1 LPFNS
6 HAASAGSGRP
16 RIIGRCHPGYAMQLG
31 NKIDRWLRKSR
42 NVLLILPALVF
53 LVIFFMIPLFFLFVT
68 SLQHYVP
75 GKGMTNQ
82 ITLENYVKFVSDF
95 YYIGIL
101 FKTMLLA
108 LLVSFLTL
116 IIGYPLA
123 YFISRTSSK
132 KKGFFIALVI
142 FPLFLNLVVRS
153 FSWIVLLANRG
164 VVNNLLVDAGLI
176 DQPVKLLYNYTGVII
191 GMTHIYLPFMVIT
204 LLSVI
209 RHIDQDYEDAA
220 QTLGADKL
228 TTFLKITLPLSMPG
242 VIAGCLLVFLLS
254 LTAFVIPRL
263 LGGVTVRIMSNLIY
277 QEFMNT
283 FNWPFGAA
291 MGFILLAVTLMII
304 WVYLSVFRMEART

>member
-1 LPFNS
+1 MPLS
-6 HAASAGSGRP
+6 D
-16 RIIGRCHPGYAMQLG
+16 RIF
-31 NKIDRWLRKSR
+31 RWLGKKRSF
-42 NVLLILPALVF
+42 LLLLPALVS
-53 LVIFFMIPLFFLFVT
+53 LAVFFILPLFFLFVT

-75 GKGMTNQ
+75 GKGMSSQFTF
-82 ITLENYVKFVSDF
+82 ENYIKFVTDF
-95 YYIGIL
+95 YYVGIL
-101 FKTMLLA
+101 AKTMLLA
-108 LLVSFLTL
+108 LAVSVLTL
-116 IIGYPLA
+116 LIGYPLA
-123 YFISRTSSK
+123 YFISRTSAK
-132 KKGFFIALVI
+132 KRGFFIALVI

-164 VVNNLLVDAGLI
+164 VVNNLLIDAGLI
-176 DQPVKLLYNYTGVII
+176 AHPVKLLYNYTGVII

-209 RHIDQDYEDAA
+209 RHIERDYEDAA
-220 QTLGADKL
+220 QTLGAGKL

-277 QEFMNT
+277 QQFMNT

-291 MGFILLAVTLMII
+291 MGFILLSVTLMII
-304 WVYLSVFRMEART
+304 WAYLSVFRIEART

>member
-1 LPFNS
+1 
-6 HAASAGSGRP
+6 
-16 RIIGRCHPGYAMQLG
+16 MQVS
-31 NKIDRWLRKSR
+31 DRLYRWMGKKR
-42 NVLLILPALVF
+42 NVLLILPVLAVLALFFILPLVF
-53 LVIFFMIPLFFLFVT
+53 LFAT

-75 GKGMTNQ
+75 GHGMSNQ
-82 ITLENYVKFVSDF
+82 ITIENYVKFVSDF

-101 FKTMLLA
+101 IKTMLLG
-108 LLVSFLTL
+108 LSVSILTL
-116 IIGYPLA
+116 VIGYPLA
-123 YFISRTSSK
+123 YFIARTRSK

-164 VVNNLLVDAGLI
+164 LVNNFLHDIGLI

-204 LLSVI
+204 LASVI
-209 RHIDQDYEDAA
+209 RHIEKDYEDAA

-228 TTFLKITLPLSMPG
+228 TAFLKITLPLSMPG

-254 LTAFVIPRL
+254 ITAFVIPRL

-277 QEFMNT
+277 QQFMNT

-291 MGFILLAVTLMII
+291 MGFILLVVTLMII
-304 WVYLSVFRMEART
+304 WAYLSAFRMEERT